1 MFRLFRPIYKCVTGY
16 VPLYYST
23 LPISNT
29 NNLNTECNNSTSNA
43 HEELQSSEYHRFEA
57 YCSTRQ
63 FISAVGLVSDM
74 RTTNNSLDPEC
85 YSSIF
90 KVASKYMNDL
100 ELTNLLL
107 ETPFT
112 RPSQKFTAFSQLY
125 NMMRQDN
132 VTLSPEIYE
141 FLIKRLYFS
150 GKYASVVTIVKRL
163 ESSGIQLTELT
174 NLVFAD
180 SMLKQPHEWK
190 SLLESLLSKMDQVIA
205 NERLLEKFFQVSMK
219 LNRFDLIDKWTVDNL
234 PIHAKAAHYESLIK
248 VFLGNN
254 AYDKAFKLFQDI
266 KSQTDSF
273 KQANIQLTYP
283 MCSYFLI
290 FALKNSRYD
299 ILESTLK
306 DICSSSFPP
315 NILTFAIWLKMAT
328 SRDIQSASQAWNEY
342 MNSGLSLSITTINPF
357 LYAIANDHQPEEQWP
372 LLYKIIQGNHSRADD
387 HIPAV
392 VSGLHDVDLPT
403 PVLDI
408 LSFIEDNNIE
418 CDNITLE
425 CISRLLLKKQK
436 YDQLLEFFYKCKH
449 ESRTEYLNN
458 MALTASIKLG
468 KSDRID
474 QILKNMNTHS
484 FRVNNSNL
492 ELLSRFK
499 EDYKNNLFK
508 TDS

>member
-1 MFRLFRPIYKCVTGY
+1 MFRLFRSIYRGITEY
-16 VPLYYST
+16 AQLYYST
-23 LPISNT
+23 LPISNPKT
-29 NNLNTECNNSTSNA
+29 LNVECNNSTFDG
-43 HEELQSSEYHRFEA
+43 HEGLKSSECHRFEA

-63 FISAVGLVSDM
+63 FISAVSLVNDM
-74 RTTNNSLDPEC
+74 RTAVNSLGSEC

-125 NMMRQDN
+125 NMMKQDN
-132 VTLSPEIYE
+132 ATLSSEIYE

-150 GKYASVVTIVKRL
+150 GKYASAVTIVKRL

-174 NLVFAD
+174 NLIFAD

-190 SLLESLLSKMDQVIA
+190 SLLEYFLSRMDQVIA

-219 LNRFDLIDKWTVDNL
+219 LNRFDLVDKWTVDNL
-234 PIHAKAAHYESLIK
+234 PVYVKSTHYESLIK
-248 VFLGNN
+248 VLLGNN

-266 KSQTDSF
+266 KSQTNPF

-306 DICSSSFPP
+306 DIFSSSFPS

-328 SRDIQSASQAWNEY
+328 SRDIQSASQAWSEY
-342 MNSGLSLSITTINPF
+342 MNSELPLSITIINPF
-357 LYAIANDHQPEEQWP
+357 LYAIANDHQPEEQWS
-372 LLYKIIQGNHSRADD
+372 LLYKIIQGNHVRAED
-387 HIPAV
+387 HIPAIL
-392 VSGLHDVDLPT
+392 SGLHDVDLSK

-418 CDNITLE
+418 CDNVTFE

-436 YDQLLEFFYKCKH
+436 YEQVLEFFYKCKH
-449 ESRTEYLNN
+449 ELRTEYLNN
-458 MALTASIKLG
+458 MALEASIKLD
-468 KSDRID
+468 SPDRVD
-474 QILKNMNTHS
+474 QILRNMNTHS
-484 FRVNNSNL
+484 FRVNKPNL

-499 EDYKNNLFK
+499 EDHK
-508 TDS
+508 